1 MPKTGAIKKPIF
13 TSAKDVE
20 AAFYEALARSD
31 LEAMMAV
38 WSEDEEV
45 ICVHP
50 GGPRVQGLAAV
61 RESWRE
67 LFDGNPKLDVRV
79 SQGVAQ
85 NFMMVAVHCVMEFIT
100 LQGDDQLGPP
110 IIATNVFTRGADGWR
125 MVVHHASPAPDER
138 NLMLQDAP
146 RTVH

>member
-1 MPKTGAIKKPIF
+1 MTKTGTIQKPIF

-20 AAFYEALARSD
+20 AAFYDALARSD

-45 ICVHP
+45 LCIHP

-67 LFDGNPKLDVRV
+67 LFAGGPRLDVRV
-79 SQGVAQ
+79 SQGIIQ
-85 NFMMVAVHCVMEFIT
+85 NFMMVAVHSVLEFVT
-100 LQGDDQLGPP
+100 LEGDDQLGPP
-110 IIATNVFTRGADGWR
+110 MIATNVYSRGPDGWR
-125 MVVHHASPAPDER
+125 MVVHHASPAPEER
-138 NLMLQDAP
+138 NLMIQDAP

>member
-1 MPKTGAIKKPIF
+1 MSKTGPIQKPIF
-13 TSAKDVE
+13 TSARDVE
-20 AAFYEALARSD
+20 AAFYEALAHSD

-50 GGPRVQGLAAV
+50 GGPRLQGLTAV

-67 LFDGNPKLDVRV
+67 LFDGNPRLDIRIT
-79 SQGVAQ
+79 QGVAQ
-85 NFMMVAVHCVMEFIT
+85 NFMMVAVHSVLEFIS
-100 LQGDDQLGPP
+100 LEGDEQLGPP
-110 IIATNVFTRGADGWR
+110 MIATNIYSRGPDGWR
-125 MVVHHASPAPDER
+125 MVMHHASPAPEER
-138 NLMLQDAP
+138 TLMVQDAP